1 MKKYIFLC
9 VAMLLF
15 MITGCSHDNNSDE
28 LTSRVRFGFTN
39 EDFGE
44 DEVLTR
50 TGAVAKEPQ
59 IINIGDCEAEIT
71 IENEPVIKKTRG
83 AQTNA
88 NGHYTIRAYQG
99 SRLKDEMS
107 GTFSGGTFTPDVSSK
122 VRLQLPHGTYEL
134 VAFNDDVTTSGNN
147 LVVSRDKAAT
157 AMMGTQTVNI
167 TDDNDLYVQ
176 FTMKHVGCRLRTQFV
191 CQKHIPNNI
200 TATLEEV
207 AANVIPT
214 SVTYDPTTKA
224 YTGNPGTIASEA
236 NNSAAS
242 TEAKFDASYYGLR
255 YSYTS
260 TSDYHYVLPTT
271 AGSKLKLTGISAGT
285 VFWKPIPTFNIA
297 QLNATLQMQPNKS
310 YVVKIKL
317 TPSYSYLMSDGSVGH
332 FKDTTFGGGSKT
344 PIAIVIDADHFMAMA
359 LKLVTLEAGD
369 DSWCDFGGW
378 PKHYYDNQTNTH
390 MATVNDALGSQATS
404 GLEET
409 WNPAYSTN
417 LVGSAGDT
425 KVKGN
430 NPHFRAIYA
439 AAHYDPGVTYT
450 GTPALVWYL
459 PSLSDFRKCN
469 TLGFEETISYTGP
482 MGQTFYSTYCYGY
495 LLAKAFQKVGGEG
508 NPLSRFWTSTETYPS
523 YAGTYYFSNNQMNP
537 LSTQKDFTRIGT
549 GGGGIKVLPFVK
561 YK

>member
-59 IINIGDCEAEIT
+59 TINIGDCEAEIT
-71 IENEPVIKKTRG
+71 VENEPVIKKTRG

-99 SRLKDEMS
+99 SSLKDEMS

-122 VRLQLPHGTYEL
+122 ARLQLPHGTYEL

-200 TATLEEV
+200 TATLEAV

-242 TEAKFDASYYGLR
+242 TEAKFDASYNGRY

-260 TSDYHYVLPTT
+260 TSDYHYFLPTT

-344 PIAIVIDADHFMAMA
+344 PIAIVIDADNFMAVG
-359 LKLVTLEAGD
+359 LNVLTLSAGVYT
-369 DSWCDFGGW
+369 WCDYGW
-378 PKHYYDNQTNTH
+378 PHYSYNQTNTH

-417 LVGSAGDT
+417 LVGIYGTET

-430 NPHFRAIYA
+430 NPRFRAIYA

-469 TLGFEETISYTGP
+469 ILGFEGTVSYTGP

-508 NPLSRFWTSTETYPS
+508 DPLSRFWTSTETDPS

-537 LSTQKDFTRIGT
+537 GSADKQS
-549 GGGGIKVLPFVK
+549 GIKYILSFVK

>member
-15 MITGCSHDNNSDE
+15 MITSCSHDNNSDE

-50 TGAVAKEPQ
+50 TGAVVKEPQ
-59 IINIGDCEAEIT
+59 TINIGDCEAEIT
-71 IENEPVIKKTRG
+71 VENEPVIKKTRG

-99 SRLKDEMS
+99 SSLKDEMS

-122 VRLQLPHGTYEL
+122 ARLQLPHGTYEL

-200 TATLEEV
+200 TATLEAV

-242 TEAKFDASYYGLR
+242 TEAKFDASYYGQR

-260 TSDYHYVLPTT
+260 TSDYHYFLPTT

-285 VFWKPIPTFNIA
+285 VFWKPIPTFNID

-344 PIAIVIDADHFMAMA
+344 PIAIVIDADNFMAVG
-359 LKLVTLEAGD
+359 LNTLTLSGSSYA
-369 DSWCDFGGW
+369 WCEYVFW
-378 PKHYYDNQTNTH
+378 PKYYYDNQTNTH

-417 LVGSAGDT
+417 LVGSYGGDT

-430 NPHFRAIYA
+430 NPYFRAIYA

-459 PSLSDFRKCN
+459 PSLSDFQKCN
-469 TLGFEETISYTGP
+469 TLGFQETVSYTGP
-482 MGQTFYSTYCYGY
+482 MGQTFYSTHWYGY
-495 LLAKAFQKVGGEG
+495 LLAKAFQKVGGD
-508 NPLSRFWTSTETYPS
+508 NPLQQFWTSTETYHS

-537 LSTQKDFTRIGT
+537 GSADKRSNVKRDILS
-549 GGGGIKVLPFVK
+549 FVK

>member
-15 MITGCSHDNNSDE
+15 MITSCSHDNNSDE

-50 TGAVAKEPQ
+50 TGAVVKEPQ
-59 IINIGDCEAEIT
+59 TINIGDCEAEIT
-71 IENEPVIKKTRG
+71 VENEPVIKKTRG

-99 SRLKDEMS
+99 SSLKDEMS

-122 VRLQLPHGTYEL
+122 ARLQLSHGTYEL

-176 FTMKHVGCRLRTQFV
+176 FTMKHVGCRLRTQFI

-200 TATLEEV
+200 TAALEAV

-224 YTGNPGTIASEA
+224 YTGNPGTITSEA
-236 NNSAAS
+236 NNSVAS
-242 TEAKFDASYYGLR
+242 TEAKFDASYYGQR

-260 TSDYHYVLPTT
+260 TSDYHYFLPTT

-285 VFWKPIPTFNIA
+285 VFWKPIPTFNID

-344 PIAIVIDADHFMAMA
+344 PIAIVIDADNFMAVGLNA
-359 LKLVTLEAGD
+359 LTQLGGSS
-369 DSWCDFGGW
+369 SWCDYGW
-378 PKHYYDNQTNTH
+378 PHYYYNQTNTH

-417 LVGSAGDT
+417 LIGSYGGDT

-430 NPHFRAIYA
+430 NPYFRAIYA

-495 LLAKAFQKVGGEG
+495 LLAKAFQKVGGD
-508 NPLSRFWTSTETYPS
+508 NPLKEFWTSTETYHS
-523 YAGTYYFSNNQMNP
+523 YAGTYYFSNSQMNP
-537 LSTQKDFTRIGT
+537 GSADKGSNVKRYMLS
-549 GGGGIKVLPFVK
+549 FVK

>member
-15 MITGCSHDNNSDE
+15 MITSCSHDNNSDE

-59 IINIGDCEAEIT
+59 TINIGDCEAEIT
-71 IENEPVIKKTRG
+71 VENEPVIKKTRG

-99 SRLKDEMS
+99 SSLKDEMS

-122 VRLQLPHGTYEL
+122 ARLQLPHGTYEL

-200 TATLEEV
+200 TATLEAV

-224 YTGNPGTIASEA
+224 YTGNPGTIASEV

-242 TEAKFDASYYGLR
+242 TEAKFDASYNGRY

-260 TSDYHYVLPTT
+260 TSDYHYFLPTT

-344 PIAIVIDADHFMAMA
+344 PIAIVIDADNFMAVGLNA
-359 LKLVTLEAGD
+359 LTLTSGVYA
-369 DSWCDFGGW
+369 WCDYGW
-378 PKHYYDNQTNTH
+378 PHYYYNQTNTH

-417 LVGSAGDT
+417 LVGIAGD

-430 NPHFRAIYA
+430 NPRFRAIYA

-459 PSLSDFRKCN
+459 PSLSDLRKCN
-469 TLGFEETISYTGP
+469 ILGFYEAVPYTDPFTGNIV
-482 MGQTFYSTYCYGY
+482 YRRYWYGA
-495 LLAKAFQKVGGEG
+495 LTAKAFQQVGGD
-508 NPLSRFWTSTETYPS
+508 NPLRQFWTSTETDPS

-537 LSTQKDFTRIGT
+537 GSADKGSNVKRDILS
-549 GGGGIKVLPFVK
+549 FVK

>member
-15 MITGCSHDNNSDE
+15 MITGCSHENNSDE
-28 LTSRVRFGFTN
+28 LISRVRFGFTN

-59 IINIGDCEAEIT
+59 TINIGDCEAEIT
-71 IENEPVIKKTRG
+71 VENEPVIKKTRG
-83 AQTNA
+83 TQTNA

-99 SRLKDEMS
+99 SSLKDEMS

-122 VRLQLPHGTYEL
+122 ARLQLPHGTYEL

-200 TATLEEV
+200 TATLEAV

-242 TEAKFDASYYGLR
+242 TEA
-255 YSYTS
+255 
-260 TSDYHYVLPTT
+260 
-271 AGSKLKLTGISAGT
+271 
-285 VFWKPIPTFNIA
+285 
-297 QLNATLQMQPNKS
+297 
-310 YVVKIKL
+310 
-317 TPSYSYLMSDGSVGH
+317 
-332 FKDTTFGGGSKT
+332 
-344 PIAIVIDADHFMAMA
+344 
-359 LKLVTLEAGD
+359 
-369 DSWCDFGGW
+369 
-378 PKHYYDNQTNTH
+378 
-390 MATVNDALGSQATS
+390 
-404 GLEET
+404 
-409 WNPAYSTN
+409 
-417 LVGSAGDT
+417 
-425 KVKGN
+425 
-430 NPHFRAIYA
+430 
-439 AAHYDPGVTYT
+439 
-450 GTPALVWYL
+450 
-459 PSLSDFRKCN
+459 
-469 TLGFEETISYTGP
+469 
-482 MGQTFYSTYCYGY
+482 
-495 LLAKAFQKVGGEG
+495 
-508 NPLSRFWTSTETYPS
+508 
-523 YAGTYYFSNNQMNP
+523 
-537 LSTQKDFTRIGT
+537 
-549 GGGGIKVLPFVK
+549 
-561 YK
+561 

>member
-71 IENEPVIKKTRG
+71 VENEPVIKKTRG

-99 SRLKDEMS
+99 SSLKDEMS
-107 GTFSGGTFTPDVSSK
+107 GTFGGGTFTPDVSSK
-122 VRLQLPHGTYEL
+122 ARLQLPHGTYEL

-200 TATLEEV
+200 TATLEAV

-214 SVTYDPTTKA
+214 SVAYDPTTKA

-242 TEAKFDASYYGLR
+242 TEAKFDASDNGRY

-260 TSDYHYVLPTT
+260 TSDYHYFLPTT

-285 VFWKPIPTFNIA
+285 VFWKPIPTFNID

-317 TPSYSYLMSDGSVGH
+317 TPSYSYLMSDGSVGL

-344 PIAIVIDADHFMAMA
+344 PIAIVIDADNFMAVGLNA
-359 LKLVTLEAGD
+359 LTLIAGVYA
-369 DSWCDFGGW
+369 WCDGGW

-417 LVGSAGDT
+417 LVGNYYGDT

-430 NPHFRAIYA
+430 NPNFRAIYA

-459 PSLSDFRKCN
+459 PSLSDFQKCN
-469 TLGFEETISYTGP
+469 ILGFQETVSYTGP
-482 MGQTFYSTYCYGY
+482 MGQTFYSTYWYGY
-495 LLAKAFQKVGGEG
+495 LLAKAFQKVGGD
-508 NPLSRFWTSTETYPS
+508 NPLREFWTSTETYPS

-537 LSTQKDFTRIGT
+537 GSADKQSNVKRDILS
-549 GGGGIKVLPFVK
+549 FVK

>member
-15 MITGCSHDNNSDE
+15 MITSCSHDNNSDE
-28 LTSRVRFGFTN
+28 LTSRIRFGFTN

-59 IINIGDCEAEIT
+59 TINIGDCEAEIT
-71 IENEPVIKKTRG
+71 VENEPVIKKTRG

-99 SRLKDEMS
+99 SSLKDEMS

-122 VRLQLPHGTYEL
+122 ARLQLPHGTYEL

-200 TATLEEV
+200 TATLEAV

-260 TSDYHYVLPTT
+260 TSDYHYFLPTT

-332 FKDTTFGGGSKT
+332 FKDTTSGGGSKT
-344 PIAIVIDADHFMAMA
+344 PIAIVVDADNFMAVGLNA
-359 LKLVTLEAGD
+359 LTLLGGSSS
-369 DSWCDFGGW
+369 SWCDYGW
-378 PKHYYDNQTNTH
+378 PHYYYNQTNTH

-417 LVGSAGDT
+417 LIGNAGEI

-430 NPHFRAIYA
+430 NPRFHAIYA

-469 TLGFEETISYTGP
+469 TLGFEETVSYTGP

-495 LLAKAFQKVGGEG
+495 LLAKAFQKVGGD
-508 NPLSRFWTSTETYPS
+508 NPLKEFWTSTETDPS

-537 LSTQKDFTRIGT
+537 GSADKGSNVKRYILS
-549 GGGGIKVLPFVK
+549 FVK

>member
-59 IINIGDCEAEIT
+59 TINIGDCEAEIT
-71 IENEPVIKKTRG
+71 VENEPVIKKTRG
-83 AQTNA
+83 TQTNA

-99 SRLKDEMS
+99 SSLKDEMS

-122 VRLQLPHGTYEL
+122 ARLQLPHGTYEL

-200 TATLEEV
+200 TATLEAV

-224 YTGNPGTIASEA
+224 YTGNPGTITSEA

-242 TEAKFDASYYGLR
+242 TEAKFDASYYGQR

-260 TSDYHYVLPTT
+260 TSDYHYFLPTT

-344 PIAIVIDADHFMAMA
+344 PIAIVIDADNFMAVG
-359 LKLVTLEAGD
+359 LKMNTTMGSA
-369 DSWCDFGGW
+369 WCSIGGW
-378 PKHYYDNQTNTH
+378 PKYYYSNQTNTH

-417 LVGSAGDT
+417 LVGSYGDS

-459 PSLSDFRKCN
+459 PSLSDFQKCN
-469 TLGFEETISYTGP
+469 TLGFQETISYTGP
-482 MGQTFYSTYCYGY
+482 MGQTFYSTYCYNY
-495 LLAKAFQKVGGEG
+495 LLVKAFQKVGGQG

-523 YAGTYYFSNNQMNP
+523 TAGTYYFSDRQMNP
-537 LSTQKDFTRIGT
+537 GSADKQSGVTRYVLS
-549 GGGGIKVLPFVK
+549 FVK

>member
-71 IENEPVIKKTRG
+71 VENEPVTKKTRG

-99 SRLKDEMS
+99 SSLKDEMS

-122 VRLQLPHGTYEL
+122 ARLQLPHGAYEL

-200 TATLEEV
+200 TATLEAV

-242 TEAKFDASYYGLR
+242 TEAKFDASYYGQS

-260 TSDYHYVLPTT
+260 TSDYHYFLPTT

-344 PIAIVIDADHFMAMA
+344 PIAIVIDADNFMAVGLNA
-359 LKLVTLEAGD
+359 LTLSGGVYA
-369 DSWCDFGGW
+369 WCEYVFW
-378 PKHYYDNQTNTH
+378 PKYYSDNQTNTH
-390 MATVNDALGSQATS
+390 MATVDDALGSQATS

-417 LVGSAGDT
+417 LVGSYGGDT

-430 NPHFRAIYA
+430 NPYFRAIYA

-459 PSLSDFRKCN
+459 PSLSDFQKCN
-469 TLGFEETISYTGP
+469 ILGFQETVSYTGP
-482 MGQTFYSTYCYGY
+482 MGQTFYSTHWYGN
-495 LLAKAFQKVGGEG
+495 LLAKAFQKVGGD
-508 NPLSRFWTSTETYPS
+508 NPLQQFWTSTETYHS
-523 YAGTYYFSNNQMNP
+523 YAGTYYFSGNQMNP
-537 LSTQKDFTRIGT
+537 GSADKRSNVKRDILS
-549 GGGGIKVLPFVK
+549 FVK

>member
-15 MITGCSHDNNSDE
+15 MITSCSHDNNSDE

-59 IINIGDCEAEIT
+59 TINIGDCEAEIT
-71 IENEPVIKKTRG
+71 VENEPVIKKTRG

-99 SRLKDEMS
+99 SSLKDEMS

-122 VRLQLPHGTYEL
+122 ARLQLPHGTYEL

-200 TATLEEV
+200 TATLEAV

-224 YTGNPGTIASEA
+224 YTGNPGTITSEA

-242 TEAKFDASYYGLR
+242 TEAKFDASYYGQR

-260 TSDYHYVLPTT
+260 TSDYHYFLPTT

-285 VFWKPIPTFNIA
+285 VFWKPIPTFNID

-344 PIAIVIDADHFMAMA
+344 PIAIVIDADNFMAVG
-359 LKLVTLEAGD
+359 LNTLTLSGSSYA
-369 DSWCDFGGW
+369 WCEYVFW
-378 PKHYYDNQTNTH
+378 PKYYYDNQTNTH

-417 LVGSAGDT
+417 LVGSYGGDT

-430 NPHFRAIYA
+430 NPYFRAIYA

-459 PSLSDFRKCN
+459 PSLSDFQKCN
-469 TLGFEETISYTGP
+469 TLGFQETVSYTGP
-482 MGQTFYSTYCYGY
+482 MGQTFYSTHWYGN
-495 LLAKAFQKVGGEG
+495 LLAKAFQKVGGD
-508 NPLSRFWTSTETYPS
+508 NPLQQFWTSTETYHS

-537 LSTQKDFTRIGT
+537 GSADKRSNVKRDILS
-549 GGGGIKVLPFVK
+549 FVK

>member
-59 IINIGDCEAEIT
+59 TINIGDCEAEIT
-71 IENEPVIKKTRG
+71 VENEPVIKKTRG

-99 SRLKDEMS
+99 SSLKDEMS

-122 VRLQLPHGTYEL
+122 ARLQLPHGTYEL

-200 TATLEEV
+200 TATLEAV

-260 TSDYHYVLPTT
+260 TSDYHYFLPTT

-359 LKLVTLEAGD
+359 LNALTLLGGSK
-369 DSWCDFGGW
+369 SWCDYGW
-378 PKHYYDNQTNTH
+378 PHYYYNQTNTH

-417 LVGSAGDT
+417 LIGSAGET

-430 NPHFRAIYA
+430 NPRFRAIYA

-469 TLGFEETISYTGP
+469 TLGFEETVSYTGP

-495 LLAKAFQKVGGEG
+495 LLAKAFQKVGGD
-508 NPLSRFWTSTETYPS
+508 NPLRQFWTSTETDPS
-523 YAGTYYFSNNQMNP
+523 YAGTYYFSDHQMNP
-537 LSTQKDFTRIGT
+537 GSADKGSNVKRDILS
-549 GGGGIKVLPFVK
+549 FVK

>member
-15 MITGCSHDNNSDE
+15 MITSCSHDNNSDE

-59 IINIGDCEAEIT
+59 TINIGDCEAEIT
-71 IENEPVIKKTRG
+71 VENEPVIKKTRG

-99 SRLKDEMS
+99 SSLKDEMS

-122 VRLQLPHGTYEL
+122 ARLQLPHGTYEL

-200 TATLEEV
+200 TATLEAV

-224 YTGNPGTIASEA
+224 YTGNPGTITSEA

-242 TEAKFDASYYGLR
+242 TEEKFDASYYGQR

-260 TSDYHYVLPTT
+260 TSDYHYFLPTT

-344 PIAIVIDADHFMAMA
+344 PIAIVIDADNFMAMGLKTLA
-359 LKLVTLEAGD
+359 LSGGVYS
-369 DSWCDFGGW
+369 SWCDGGW

-417 LVGSAGDT
+417 LVGNYYGDT

-430 NPHFRAIYA
+430 NPNFRAIYA

-459 PSLSDFRKCN
+459 PSLSDFQKCN
-469 TLGFEETISYTGP
+469 TLGFQETVSYTGP
-482 MGQTFYSTYCYGY
+482 MGQTFYSTYCYNY
-495 LLAKAFQKVGGEG
+495 LLAKAFQQVGGD
-508 NPLSRFWTSTETYPS
+508 NPLQLFWTSTETYPS

-537 LSTQKDFTRIGT
+537 GSADKQSYVRKDVLS
-549 GGGGIKVLPFVK
+549 FVK

>member
-15 MITGCSHDNNSDE
+15 MITSCSHDNNSDE

-71 IENEPVIKKTRG
+71 VENEPVIKKTRG

-99 SRLKDEMS
+99 SSLKDEMS

-122 VRLQLPHGTYEL
+122 ARLQLSHGTYEL

-200 TATLEEV
+200 TATLEAV

-242 TEAKFDASYYGLR
+242 TEAKFDASYYGQS

-260 TSDYHYVLPTT
+260 TSDYHYFLPTT
-271 AGSKLKLTGISAGT
+271 TGSKLKLTGISAGT

-344 PIAIVIDADHFMAMA
+344 PIAIVIDADNFMAMA
-359 LKLVTLEAGD
+359 LKLVTLQSGVYA
-369 DSWCDFGGW
+369 WCDYGW
-378 PKHYYDNQTNTH
+378 PHYYYNQTNTH
-390 MATVNDALGSQATS
+390 MATLDDALGSQATS

-417 LVGSAGDT
+417 LVGIAGD

-430 NPHFRAIYA
+430 NPRFRAIYA

-495 LLAKAFQKVGGEG
+495 LLAKAFQKVGGD
-508 NPLSRFWTSTETYPS
+508 NPLKEFWTSTETDPS
-523 YAGTYYFSNNQMNP
+523 YAGTYYFSNSQMNP
-537 LSTQKDFTRIGT
+537 GSADKGSNVKRYMLS
-549 GGGGIKVLPFVK
+549 FVK